1 LLGPGDPALHN
12 GCQSYSAGVR
22 VPARMVLLLGP
33 LALLAA
39 ACSGADS
46 ETAGPAAATPA
57 VEATIRLAERL
68 TDHIAS
74 AAPSAY
80 TDVPTLTIEAFGGAA
95 ALAAAGDP
103 DRAKPFETAA
113 ALTADELKEA
123 VVAGMSMDLLDADKA
138 RIVDE
143 TSTTVYDV
151 EALPTALEGLVAA
164 ILTADPS
171 ARAALSSVDDVARAI
186 TAQIVDGL
194 RARVGS

>member
-1 LLGPGDPALHN
+1 MPN
-12 GCQSYSAGVR
+12 GCPSYSAGVR
-22 VPARMVLLLGP
+22 VLARMVLLLGSM
-33 LALLAA
+33 ALLA

-46 ETAGPAAATPA
+46 ESAGPAAATPA
-57 VEATIRLAERL
+57 VEATIRLAQRL

-74 AAPSAY
+74 AAPAAY
-80 TDVPTLTIEAFGGAA
+80 TDVPTLAIEAFGGAA

-113 ALTADELKEA
+113 ALTADELKDA
-123 VVAGMSMDLLDADKA
+123 VVTGMSLDLLDADKA

-143 TSTTVYDV
+143 TSTVAYDEV
-151 EALPTALEGLVAA
+151 ALPTALEGLVAA
-164 ILTADPS
+164 ILNADRS

-186 TAQIVDGL
+186 TAKVVDGM